1 MLRLVLATGGISWAR
16 DSLSLGDLL
25 YLWGGRGR
33 LLFSTLPL
41 PLWLSEQ
48 HVVQARPYLTPR
60 HMQYTVSLFLVPL
73 LCSPL
78 GLLLPHSCLSLMW
91 GQGPLRLDFLTV
103 SSPHCYAEEW
113 EKAEARLEVRV
124 SEQADGSDF
133 PAYPTELGLQKDT
146 HQSERNSCQYVA
158 VQSQ

>member
-1 MLRLVLATGGISWAR
+1 MNLGGGKGYLNQCCVLCWPQVAFPGPGTHFLLVTCFIYA
-16 DSLSLGDLL
+16 
-25 YLWGGRGR
+25 GRGR

-60 HMQYTVSLFLVPL
+60 HMQYTVSLFLVLL

-91 GQGPLRLDFLTV
+91 GQGPLR
-103 SSPHCYAEEW
+103 
-113 EKAEARLEVRV
+113 
-124 SEQADGSDF
+124 
-133 PAYPTELGLQKDT
+133 
-146 HQSERNSCQYVA
+146 
-158 VQSQ
+158 